1 MAELPEDT
9 PADPS
14 PDSTILRLRRSERRA
29 RWIAAVA
36 VVVAVVAVA
45 LALTG
50 VLSRGSGGDGGSNTA
65 ALERATVYITGEEA
79 DGTLDYSGSGAIVR
93 KDGLILTNAHVGAPK
108 APGLDLEYGRG
119 TTADPPPARLVV
131 WLFRSEDEAPKRMYV
146 AKAIASDGYADVAV
160 LKIVKT
166 VKGKPVDPRTLRLPT
181 VPIGDSNKVSGG
193 QPLTI
198 VGYPGTGGDTIN
210 ISKGTVS
217 GFLPDPRLHTGRAWI
232 KTDAQI
238 NAGNSGGIAADSNGR
253 MVGITSASQ
262 CGESGDACEGESLS
276 IDAALPILR
285 AAEAGKPWHSPYF
298 VWANGK
304 ERFVFLGW
312 AANAPDDSCAFHK
325 VTSYGSGASEIYA
338 VFDATHVAPKEDVEY
353 EWNGPD
359 GPDTY
364 DYRWD
369 GTRDELCYWYQYEP
383 DGDGRYSLK
392 VFAGPTL
399 QPVGRATPVVVGG

>member
-1 MAELPEDT
+1 MPEGQEDT
-9 PADPS
+9 TTESSPEPA
-14 PDSTILRLRRSERRA
+14 IRHLQRSERRW
-29 RWIAAVA
+29 RWIAALA
-36 VVVAVVAVA
+36 VAVA
-45 LALTG
+45 VAAVVLALTG
-50 VLSRGSGGDGGSNTA
+50 VLSRGSGGGGSNTA
-65 ALERATVYITGEEA
+65 ALERATVYITGEEP
-79 DGTLDYSGSGAIVR
+79 DGTVDYSGSGSIVR

-131 WLFRSEDEAPKRMYV
+131 WLFRSEDQAPKRMYV

-166 VKGKPVDPRTLRLPT
+166 VKGKPVDPRSLRLPT

-198 VGYPGTGGDTIN
+198 LGYPGTGGDTIN

-217 GFLPDPRLHTGRAWI
+217 GFIPDRRLHTGRAWI

-238 NAGNSGGIAADSNGR
+238 NAGNSGGVAADSDGR

-276 IDAALPILR
+276 IDVALPILR

-298 VWANGK
+298 VWANGP
-304 ERFVFLGW
+304 ERVAFLGW
-312 AANAPDDSCAFHK
+312 AAKEPDDSCHFRK
-325 VTSYGSGASEIYA
+325 VTSYRSGAAEIYA
-338 VFDATHVAPKEDVEY
+338 VFHATHLAPKLDVEY

-369 GTRDELCYWYQYEP
+369 GSRDEPCYWYQYEP
-383 DGDGRYSLK
+383 DGDGRYSVK

-399 QPVGRATPVVVGG
+399 QPVGRATPVTVGG